1 VLELAELLGIRDLLE
16 RRPRDLS
23 GGERQRVGLGRA
35 LSFRPSILLLD
46 EPLSALDDDTRAQIV
61 ALLQQI
67 REHTG
72 VTTLHVTH
80 NRAEADQLGTMGLR
94 IENGRVSDQWS
105 GVSGQLSVVRGQ
117 WSVGSQGLEL
127 TSGFP

>member
-1 VLELAELLGIRDLLE
+1 MTLLSIVLLDRAPAG
-16 RRPRDLS
+16 LS

-46 EPLSALDDDTRAQIV
+46 EPLCALDDETRSQIM
-61 ALLQQI
+61 ALLVHV
-67 REHTG
+67 RERTA

-94 IENGRVSDQWS
+94 IQDGRV
-105 GVSGQLSVVRGQ
+105 VPIA
-117 WSVGSQGLEL
+117 
-127 TSGFP
+127 T